1 MLGWPR
7 LIEIGARHE
16 VMKRLLENHIVVVLV
31 EWRTVDGVCARL
43 GEPPRLNGSTHSGQ
57 TIQNAGPYQEALFGT
72 LDERPA

>member
-1 MLGWPR
+1 
-7 LIEIGARHE
+7 
-16 VMKRLLENHIVVVLV
+16 
-31 EWRTVDGVCARL
+31 L